1 MSNDVPKMNQGT
13 VDFPLRVV
21 ELNLLALASDFVDYS
36 DPSERPRARRNP
48 ARTAPHREGGLPAR
62 KNNRFRKN
70 DDSENMDIPVMPHPG
85 TDTQA
90 SPYQSRQTKEIT

>member
-1 MSNDVPKMNQGT
+1 MNQGT

-48 ARTAPHREGGLPAR
+48 ARTAPTERAASPHERTT
-62 KNNRFRKN
+62 
-70 DDSENMDIPVMPHPG
+70 DSEKRTTRKTWTYPSCH
-85 TDTQA
+85 TQA
-90 SPYQSRQTKEIT
+90 PTPRHRHIRAVRQKK